1 MSFPGYAK
9 SINGKELLLI
19 AKSEHVENGA
29 SVYERVARDQLVQR
43 LNEARVLLS
52 RDLRGNLSRI
62 RELLA
67 DAADQADSLNAVTTG
82 ESAGAPRSS
91 RLATAVLA
99 RAGGEPVGE
108 FLLIPFGDVEVE
120 RPLSGNDFDF
130 TLRHAES
137 AVKWFDALGRK
148 LAIDYE
154 HQSFDRHNAR
164 PDGLRPAAGWIGGLQ
179 VRADGLWATD
189 VNWTD
194 RAKELLAAGEYRYF
208 SPVIF
213 WTDEDYSDIAGL
225 GPVALTNDPAMHG
238 VAPLAA
244 SRGVAA
250 NGSNKTSD
258 TRIADVDDAG
268 EADAD
273 WESQDAL
280 LEAEE
285 QIAILSRQVKGMEAD
300 AFIERGMR
308 AGKVLDST
316 SLDWREDYLRDA
328 HAAEARL
335 ARSPVLRPPG
345 RLVGA
350 ESTLVK
356 GRAAGQ
362 PELYRMWSIEADDLQ
377 AFDKA
382 VTSGRVRL
390 GVR

>member
-1 MSFPGYAK
+1 M
-9 SINGKELLLI
+9 I
-19 AKSEHVENGA
+19 AKSEHFENGA

-43 LNEARVLLS
+43 LNEARALLS
-52 RDLRGNLSRI
+52 GNLRGNMSRI
-62 RELLA
+62 RDLLA
-67 DAADQADSLNAVTTG
+67 DAADEADSLNVVAT
-82 ESAGAPRSS
+82 EDDAGAPRTS

-99 RAGGEPVGE
+99 RAGGVPVGE

-120 RPLSGNDFDF
+120 RPLSGKDFEF
-130 TLRHAES
+130 TPRHAES

-154 HQSFDRHNAR
+154 HQSLDRYNAR
-164 PDGLRPAAGWIGGLQ
+164 PDGLRPAAGWIGGLE
-179 VRADGLWATD
+179 VRDDGLWATD

-213 WTDEDYSDIAGL
+213 WSDEDYSDVAGL

-238 VAPLAA
+238 VTPLAA
-244 SRGVAA
+244 SKGLSA
-250 NGSNKTSD
+250 NGSNQASE
-258 TRIADVDDAG
+258 IQIGVADDAG
-268 EADAD
+268 DTD
-273 WESQDAL
+273 VGWEPQSAL
-280 LEAEE
+280 QAAEE
-285 QIAILSRQVKGMEAD
+285 QIAVLSRQMKGMEAD
-300 AFIERGMR
+300 AFVERGMR
-308 AGKVLDST
+308 AGKILDST

-350 ESTLVK
+350 ESSFVK
-356 GRAAGQ
+356 VGGAGQ
-362 PELYRMWSIEADDLQ
+362 PELYRRWSVEADDLR
-377 AFDKA
+377 AFEKA
-382 VTSGRVRL
+382 VTAGRVRL